1 MYNYLVQKGNNNLDL
16 FDELFPSFV
25 YRNKAL
31 MRTDIKEGENEYL
44 LDVELPGLNKDEVKI
59 SLDDGYLTISAS
71 KTENKEN
78 KENDKYIRKEIH
90 TSKQERSFYVGNVD
104 ENKITASFENGILKI
119 SVPKEEL
126 PEVDTKKY
134 IQIN

>member
-16 FDELFPSFV
+16 FDEFFPTFA

-31 MRTDIKEGENEYL
+31 MRTDIKETDNEYL

-71 KTENKEN
+71 KTENKEDAQN
-78 KENDKYIRKEIH
+78 KYIRKEIY

-104 ENKITASFENGILKI
+104 ENKIQASFENGILKI

-126 PEVDTKKY
+126 PEIDTKKY

>member
-1 MYNYLVQKGNNNLDL
+1 MYNYLVQKRNNNLDL
-16 FDELFPSFV
+16 FDEFFPTFA
-25 YRNKAL
+25 YRNKAF
-31 MRTDIKEGENEYL
+31 MRTDIKESENEYL

-71 KTENKEN
+71 KTENKEDE
-78 KENDKYIRKEIH
+78 KDKYIRKEIY

-104 ENKITASFENGILKI
+104 EKKITASFENGILKI
-119 SVPKEEL
+119 AVPKEEL

>member
-1 MYNYLVQKGNNNLDL
+1 MYNYLVQKKNNNLDL
-16 FDELFPSFV
+16 FDEFFPTFA

-31 MRTDIKEGENEYL
+31 MRTDIKESDNEYL

-71 KTENKEN
+71 KTENKEDE
-78 KENDKYIRKEIH
+78 KDKYIRKEIY

-119 SVPKEEL
+119 AVPKEEL

>member
-16 FDELFPSFV
+16 FDEFFPTFA

-31 MRTDIKEGENEYL
+31 MRTDIKETDNDYL

-71 KTENKEN
+71 KTENKEDAQN
-78 KENDKYIRKEIH
+78 KYIRKEIY
-90 TSKQERSFYVGNVD
+90 TTKQERSFYVGNVD
-104 ENKITASFENGILKI
+104 ENKIQASFENGILKI

-126 PEVDTKKY
+126 PEIDTKKY

>member
-1 MYNYLVQKGNNNLDL
+1 MYNYLVQKRNNNLDL
-16 FDELFPSFV
+16 FDEFFPTFA
-25 YRNKAL
+25 YRNKAF
-31 MRTDIKEGENEYL
+31 MRTDIKESENEYL

-71 KTENKEN
+71 KTENKEDE
-78 KENDKYIRKEIH
+78 KDKYIRKEIY

-119 SVPKEEL
+119 AVPKEEL

>member
-1 MYNYLVQKGNNNLDL
+1 MYNYLVQKRNNNLDL
-16 FDELFPSFV
+16 FDEFFPSFA

-31 MRTDIKEGENEYL
+31 MRTDIKESDNEYL
-44 LDVELPGLNKDEVKI
+44 LDVELPGLSKDEVKI

-71 KTENKEN
+71 KTENKEDE
-78 KENDKYIRKEIH
+78 KDKYIRKEIY

-119 SVPKEEL
+119 AVPKEEL

>member
-16 FDELFPSFV
+16 FDEFFPTFA

-31 MRTDIKEGENEYL
+31 MRTDIKENDNEYL

-59 SLDDGYLTISAS
+59 SLDDGYLTISTS
-71 KTENKEN
+71 KTENKGDEQN
-78 KENDKYIRKEIH
+78 KYIRKEIY

-104 ENKITASFENGILKI
+104 ENKIQASFENGILKI

-126 PEVDTKKY
+126 PEIDTKKY

>member
-1 MYNYLVQKGNNNLDL
+1 MYNYLVQKRNNNLDL
-16 FDELFPSFV
+16 FDEFFPSFA
-25 YRNKAL
+25 YRNKVL
-31 MRTDIKEGENEYL
+31 MRTDIKESNNEYL
-44 LDVELPGLNKDEVKI
+44 LDVELPGLSKDEVKI

-71 KTENKEN
+71 KTENKEDE
-78 KENDKYIRKEIH
+78 KDKYIRKEIY

-119 SVPKEEL
+119 AVPKEEL